1 MYLLIVI
8 ISVTFALVTCQYY
21 NITILER
28 SFGEI
33 ICPIQ
38 TYIKIGTATYG
49 PIPTDCKNC
58 LNQNCPKS
66 ITGFVQNLC
75 DGNNNCIVQSNN
87 DLYGDPC
94 FGTTKYANIFYY
106 CYSNA
111 FWTSWNTWSS
121 CNVSYGYGFYNRT
134 RMCNSTNAQEQCSGN
149 STEVAMCFVNHTYA
163 AFWTAWSAWS
173 SCNVSYDYGFFNRT
187 RMCNSSNAIEKCFGN
202 STEVA
207 VCFVNH
213 TYAAFWTAWSAWSS
227 CNVSYDYGFFNRT
240 RMCNSSNAIEKCFGN
255 SIEVAVCFVNHTY
268 AAFWTAWSAWS
279 SCNVSYGYGFFNRT
293 RMCNSSNA
301 IEQCF
306 GNSTE
311 VQECF
316 VTKTHAGSMLNIS
329 FTATIQRNIVMMS
342 IKMYPT
348 YNIISITY
356 IEFEIF
362 LPVFLSVLT
371 YNVGQHLVRTN
382 TNQLKFSFN
391 GSLFKLDI
399 FNYSFIAF
407 FNDSTCPISGLFTLE
422 VPLKISFQVDSQN
435 IITLTKTFQKVV
447 ECFNIPKLPIFPDIL
462 KESYGCGIYWD
473 AGNQHIYVCMN
484 QYTQSTKSACYYSNN
499 DGFLWSEL
507 DIIIG
512 SVLGHHSVTKEF
524 YAIHRNRKT
533 YMMFHSI
540 YKKWLAVSNQDYDN
554 NASRFID
561 SVWRKNLEDESE
573 QIYTFGL
580 NQWLGNSQGL
590 FFRKLG
596 NDSWIQRVRWKR

>member
-149 STEVAMCFVNHTYA
+149 STEVAM
-163 AFWTAWSAWS
+163 
-173 SCNVSYDYGFFNRT
+173 
-187 RMCNSSNAIEKCFGN
+187 
-202 STEVA
+202 
-207 VCFVNH
+207 
-213 TYAAFWTAWSAWSS
+213 
-227 CNVSYDYGFFNRT
+227 
-240 RMCNSSNAIEKCFGN
+240 
-255 SIEVAVCFVNHTY
+255 CFVNHTY